1 MQLMELFCVMPLVVP
16 DSCRSVPFL
25 LTKASELTEIVG
37 VTVNRRIKK
46 FKTKAAAATKRRD
59 NEDAVSLPLD
69 QRSMANFLC
78 SMFRLIVQKDH

>member
-1 MQLMELFCVMPLVVP
+1 MQLMVP
-16 DSCRSVPFL
+16 DIWHSSVAFL
-25 LTKASELTEIVG
+25 QTKASELPEIVG

-46 FKTKAAAATKRRD
+46 FKTTAAAATKRLD

>member
-1 MQLMELFCVMPLVVP
+1 MQLIVP
-16 DSCRSVPFL
+16 DIWHSSVAFL
-25 LTKASELTEIVG
+25 QTKASELPEIVG

-46 FKTKAAAATKRRD
+46 FKTTAAAATKRLD
-59 NEDAVSLPLD
+59 NEDAVSLPLY